1 MARCNASLE
10 NGMLSWFAI
19 TYNTARLGL
28 EAQNA
33 AAFRLMR
40 LAGGA
45 SKTAPDSPEEIALP
59 EDPPA
64 AIAIAPKRRY
74 AVEKIHKKSAP
85 VRKRGN
91 RAT

>member
-40 LAGGA
+40 LAG
-45 SKTAPDSPEEIALP
+45 APV
-59 EDPPA
+59 
-64 AIAIAPKRRY
+64 KRRRT
-74 AVEKIHKKSAP
+74 VPKKLHSQRILQRP
-85 VRKRGN
+85 
-91 RAT
+91 

>member
-1 MARCNASLE
+1 
-10 NGMLSWFAI
+10 MLSWFAI

-28 EAQNA
+28 EAHNA

-40 LAGGA
+40 LAGGV
-45 SKTAPDSPEEIALP
+45 SKTAPDIPEEIALP
-59 EDPPA
+59 ADPPA
-64 AIAIAPKRRY
+64 AIAIAPKRRH
-74 AVEKIHKKSAP
+74 AVKKIHKKSAP